1 MVRLAFENF
10 CPSHSYKAK
19 CLDKSGAGESNGVGG
34 LVCGKYGENPEM
46 FRR

>member
-10 CPSHSYKAK
+10 CSGHSSKANES
-19 CLDKSGAGESNGVGG
+19 SGAGGM
-34 LVCGKYGENPEM
+34 VCGSDGENPEM